1 MDPLERSF
9 GGKEKMMTY
18 PNSYAL
24 LSEEELEYTT
34 GGALDAETV
43 GNWISTAMNV
53 TMGVL
58 AIVNVVNAIKKG
70 QISSVLASVLGTGA
84 GLLAYVNMANI
95 GAVAAQVQKQHPEQ
109 YPEEEGTINGNLIR
123 CRKRPR
129 RKKVVPVSLQR
140 ETKTKRQMQPQK
152 HRHHR
157 KMIRRQSF
165 LQGIPDIR
173 RQL

>member
-1 MDPLERSF
+1 
-9 GGKEKMMTY
+9 MMTY

-84 GLLAYVNMANI
+84 GLLAYVNIANI
-95 GAVAAQVQKQHPEQ
+95 GSVAAQVQ
-109 YPEEEGTINGNLIR
+109 YPEEEGTINGNLMIDSA
-123 CRKRPR
+123 KIYFS
-129 RKKVVPVSLQR
+129 SLGGALLGVANVGAAAGALYF
-140 ETKTKRQMQPQK
+140 
-152 HRHHR
+152 
-157 KMIRRQSF
+157 SF
-165 LQGIPDIR
+165 V
-173 RQL
+173 

>member
-1 MDPLERSF
+1 
-9 GGKEKMMTY
+9 MMTY

-70 QISSVLASVLGTGA
+70 QISSVLASALGTGA
-84 GLLAYVNMANI
+84 GLLAYVNIANI
-95 GAVAAQVQKQHPEQ
+95 GAVAAQVQ
-109 YPEEEGTINGNLIR
+109 
-123 CRKRPR
+123 
-129 RKKVVPVSLQR
+129 
-140 ETKTKRQMQPQK
+140 
-152 HRHHR
+152 
-157 KMIRRQSF
+157 
-165 LQGIPDIR
+165 
-173 RQL
+173 

>member
-1 MDPLERSF
+1 
-9 GGKEKMMTY
+9 MMTY

-84 GLLAYVNMANI
+84 GLLAYVNIANI
-95 GAVAAQVQKQHPEQ
+95 GSVAAQVQKQ
-109 YPEEEGTINGNLIR
+109 YPGAV
-123 CRKRPR
+123 PR
-129 RKKVVPVSLQR
+129 RRGHHQRQPHDRLRQDLLQLAGR
-140 ETKTKRQMQPQK
+140 CTAR
-152 HRHHR
+152 
-157 KMIRRQSF
+157 RRQRGRSSRRSVF
-165 LQGIPDIR
+165 LLR
-173 RQL
+173 LSA

>member
-1 MDPLERSF
+1 
-9 GGKEKMMTY
+9 MMTY

-70 QISSVLASVLGTGA
+70 QISSVLASALGTGA
-84 GLLAYVNMANI
+84 GLLAYVNIANI
-95 GAVAAQVQKQHPEQ
+95 GSVAAQVQKQYPEQ
-109 YPEEEGTINGNLIR
+109 YPEEEGTINGNL
-123 CRKRPR
+123 
-129 RKKVVPVSLQR
+129 
-140 ETKTKRQMQPQK
+140 
-152 HRHHR
+152 
-157 KMIRRQSF
+157 MI
-165 LQGIPDIR
+165 D
-173 RQL
+173 

>member
-1 MDPLERSF
+1 
-9 GGKEKMMTY
+9 MMTY

-95 GAVAAQVQKQHPEQ
+95 GAVCRA
-109 YPEEEGTINGNLIR
+109 GTRSSIR
-123 CRKRPR
+123 SSTPKKRAP
-129 RKKVVPVSLQR
+129 S
-140 ETKTKRQMQPQK
+140 TAT
-152 HRHHR
+152 
-157 KMIRRQSF
+157 S
-165 LQGIPDIR
+165 
-173 RQL
+173 

>member
-1 MDPLERSF
+1 
-9 GGKEKMMTY
+9 MMTY

-84 GLLAYVNMANI
+84 GLLAYVNIATS
-95 GAVAAQVQKQHPEQ
+95 ALLQR
-109 YPEEEGTINGNLIR
+109 R
-123 CRKRPR
+123 CRSSIRSSTPKKRAP
-129 RKKVVPVSLQR
+129 S
-140 ETKTKRQMQPQK
+140 TAT
-152 HRHHR
+152 
-157 KMIRRQSF
+157 S
-165 LQGIPDIR
+165 
-173 RQL
+173 

>member
-1 MDPLERSF
+1 
-9 GGKEKMMTY
+9 MMTY

-84 GLLAYVNMANI
+84 GLLAYVNIANI
-95 GAVAAQVQKQHPEQ
+95 GSVAAQVQKQYPEQ
-109 YPEEEGTINGNLIR
+109 YPEEGHHQRQPHDRLRQDLLQLAGR
-123 CRKRPR
+123 CTAR
-129 RKKVVPVSLQR
+129 
-140 ETKTKRQMQPQK
+140 
-152 HRHHR
+152 
-157 KMIRRQSF
+157 RRQRGRSSRRSVF
-165 LQGIPDIR
+165 LLR
-173 RQL
+173 LSA

>member
-1 MDPLERSF
+1 
-9 GGKEKMMTY
+9 MMTY

-70 QISSVLASVLGTGA
+70 QISSVLASVLGSRCGSA
-84 GLLAYVNMANI
+84 GLCEHCEHRLCC
-95 GAVAAQVQKQHPEQ
+95 AQVQKQYPEQ
-109 YPEEEGTINGNLIR
+109 YPEEEGTINGNLMIDSA
-123 CRKRPR
+123 KIYFS
-129 RKKVVPVSLQR
+129 SLGGALLGVANVGAAAGALYF
-140 ETKTKRQMQPQK
+140 
-152 HRHHR
+152 
-157 KMIRRQSF
+157 SF
-165 LQGIPDIR
+165 V
-173 RQL
+173 

>member
-1 MDPLERSF
+1 
-9 GGKEKMMTY
+9 MMTY

-84 GLLAYVNMANI
+84 GLLAYVNIANI
-95 GAVAAQVQKQHPEQ
+95 GAVAAQVQKQYPEK
-109 YPEEEGTINGNLIR
+109 YPEEEGTINGNLMIDSA
-123 CRKRPR
+123 KIL
-129 RKKVVPVSLQR
+129 SLI
-140 ETKTKRQMQPQK
+140 
-152 HRHHR
+152 H
-157 KMIRRQSF
+157 I
-165 LQGIPDIR
+165 
-173 RQL
+173 

>member
-1 MDPLERSF
+1 
-9 GGKEKMMTY
+9 MMTY

-43 GNWISTAMNV
+43 SNWISTAMNV

-70 QISSVLASVLGTGA
+70 QISSVLASALGTGA
-84 GLLAYVNMANI
+84 GLLAYVNIANI

-109 YPEEEGTINGNLIR
+109 YPEEEGTINGNLIIDSTLTYFSS
-123 CRKRPR
+123 
-129 RKKVVPVSLQR
+129 VA
-140 ETKTKRQMQPQK
+140 
-152 HRHHR
+152 
-157 KMIRRQSF
+157 
-165 LQGIPDIR
+165 GIGMGLLNIAAGVGTVY
-173 RQL
+173 LGMKSGS

>member
-1 MDPLERSF
+1 
-9 GGKEKMMTY
+9 MMTY

-84 GLLAYVNMANI
+84 GLLAYVNIANI
-95 GAVAAQVQKQHPEQ
+95 GSVAAQVQKQYPEQ
-109 YPEEEGTINGNLIR
+109 YPEEEGTINGNLIIDSTLTYFSS
-123 CRKRPR
+123 
-129 RKKVVPVSLQR
+129 VA
-140 ETKTKRQMQPQK
+140 
-152 HRHHR
+152 
-157 KMIRRQSF
+157 
-165 LQGIPDIR
+165 GIGMGLLNIAAGVGTVY
-173 RQL
+173 LGMKSGS

>member
-1 MDPLERSF
+1 
-9 GGKEKMMTY
+9 MMTY

-70 QISSVLASVLGTGA
+70 QISSVLASALGTGA
-84 GLLAYVNMANI
+84 GLLAYVNIANI
-95 GAVAAQVQKQHPEQ
+95 GAVAAQVQKQYPEQ
-109 YPEEEGTINGNLIR
+109 YPEEEGTINGNLMIDSA
-123 CRKRPR
+123 KIYFS
-129 RKKVVPVSLQR
+129 SLGGALLGVANGGAAVGALYF
-140 ETKTKRQMQPQK
+140 
-152 HRHHR
+152 
-157 KMIRRQSF
+157 SF
-165 LQGIPDIR
+165 V
-173 RQL
+173 